1 MARTR
6 KNAVRQ
12 RRGPDFVNED
22 SNPEDVLRLP
32 LADDLVMDSG
42 EGEVELRIEPGDW

>member
-12 RRGPDFVNED
+12 PDHVDED

-32 LADDLVMDSG
+32 QVDDLVMDSG
-42 EGEVELRIEPGDW
+42 EGEVELRVEPGDW